1 MGYNEE
7 SFIKILKSKGL
18 KVTNQRKTVL
28 KALSSKPDQH
38 LTAEEIYE
46 LVRVDIPE
54 IGIATIYRT
63 IQLLCELGL
72 IDKLNLDDGYVR
84 YEIGKED
91 KNEHH
96 HHHLIC
102 VNCGKVLKFDDD
114 LLDELEKQVGK
125 TTGFIVHDHEL
136 RCTDIVVIV
145 KITGSN
151 KMEELF

>member
-7 SFIKILKSKGL
+7 AFIKILKSKGL
-18 KVTNQRKTVL
+18 KVTNQRKAVL

-46 LVRVDIPE
+46 LVRVDTPE

-84 YEIGKED
+84 YGIGKED
-91 KNEHH
+91 KNRAPPSS
-96 HHHLIC
+96 
-102 VNCGKVLKFDDD
+102 FDMR
-114 LLDELEKQVGK
+114 
-125 TTGFIVHDHEL
+125 EL
-136 RCTDIVVIV
+136 RKSFKVRR
-145 KITGSN
+145 
-151 KMEELF
+151 

>member
-7 SFIKILKSKGL
+7 AFIKILKSKGL
-18 KVTNQRKTVL
+18 KVTNQRKAVL

-46 LVRVDIPE
+46 LVRVDTPE

-91 KNEHH
+91 KNDQH

-102 VNCGKVLKFDDD
+102 VNF
-114 LLDELEKQVGK
+114 
-125 TTGFIVHDHEL
+125 
-136 RCTDIVVIV
+136 
-145 KITGSN
+145 
-151 KMEELF
+151 

>member
-7 SFIKILKSKGL
+7 AFIKILKSKGL
-18 KVTNQRKTVL
+18 KVTNQRKAVL

-46 LVRVDIPE
+46 LVRVDTPE

-114 LLDELEKQVGK
+114 LLDELEN
-125 TTGFIVHDHEL
+125 TE
-136 RCTDIVVIV
+136 
-145 KITGSN
+145 
-151 KMEELF
+151 

>member
-7 SFIKILKSKGL
+7 AFIKILKSKGL
-18 KVTNQRKTVL
+18 KVTNQRKAVL

-46 LVRVDIPE
+46 LVRVDTPE

-114 LLDELEKQVGK
+114 LLDELEKQVEK
-125 TTGFIVHDHEL
+125 TLSLIH
-136 RCTDIVVIV
+136 I
-145 KITGSN
+145 
-151 KMEELF
+151 

>member
-7 SFIKILKSKGL
+7 AFIKILKSKGL
-18 KVTNQRKTVL
+18 KVTNQRKAVL

-46 LVRVDIPE
+46 LVRVDTPE

-114 LLDELEKQVGK
+114 LLDELEKNLPG
-125 TTGFIVHDHEL
+125 G
-136 RCTDIVVIV
+136 CSCG
-145 KITGSN
+145 TGSPA
-151 KMEELF
+151 

>member
-7 SFIKILKSKGL
+7 AFIKILKSKGL
-18 KVTNQRKTVL
+18 KVTNQRKAVL

-46 LVRVDIPE
+46 LVRVDTPE

-114 LLDELEKQVGK
+114 LLDELEKQVEN

-136 RCTDIVVIV
+136 
-145 KITGSN
+145 
-151 KMEELF
+151 KMYGYCRDCQNNRK

>member
-114 LLDELEKQVGK
+114 LLDELEKRPDSSSM
-125 TTGFIVHDHEL
+125 IM
-136 RCTDIVVIV
+136 
-145 KITGSN
+145 N
-151 KMEELF
+151 

>member
-136 RCTDIVVIV
+136 
-145 KITGSN
+145 
-151 KMEELF
+151 KMYGYCRDCQNNRK

>member
-7 SFIKILKSKGL
+7 AFIKILKSKGL
-18 KVTNQRKTVL
+18 KVTNQRKAVL

-46 LVRVDIPE
+46 LVRVDTPE

-114 LLDELEKQVGK
+114 LLDELEKQVEK

-136 RCTDIVVIV
+136 
-145 KITGSN
+145 
-151 KMEELF
+151 KMYGDRKSTRLNSSH

>member
-7 SFIKILKSKGL
+7 AFIKILKSKGL
-18 KVTNQRKTVL
+18 KVTNQRKAVL

-46 LVRVDIPE
+46 LVRVDTPE

-114 LLDELEKQVGK
+114 LLDELEKQVEK

-136 RCTDIVVIV
+136 NMYGYCRDCQNNR
-145 KITGSN
+145 K
-151 KMEELF
+151 

>member
-7 SFIKILKSKGL
+7 AFIKILKSKGL
-18 KVTNQRKTVL
+18 KVTNQRKAVL

-46 LVRVDIPE
+46 LVRVDTPE

-102 VNCGKVLKFDDD
+102 KSCGKVWSFEDD
-114 LLDELEKQVGK
+114 LLEELESYIERK
-125 TTGFIVHDHEL
+125 TDFHVLDHEL
-136 RCTDIVVIV
+136 KFYGQCKECAEKESAEKR
-145 KITGSN
+145 K
-151 KMEELF
+151 

>member
-7 SFIKILKSKGL
+7 AFIKILKSKGL

-46 LVRVDIPE
+46 LVRVDTPE

-63 IQLLCELGL
+63 IQLL
-72 IDKLNLDDGYVR
+72 DGYVR

-114 LLDELEKQVGK
+114 LLDELEKQVEK

-136 RCTDIVVIV
+136 
-145 KITGSN
+145 
-151 KMEELF
+151 KMYGYCRDCQNNRK

>member
-114 LLDELEKQVGK
+114 LLDELSSM
-125 TTGFIVHDHEL
+125 IM
-136 RCTDIVVIV
+136 
-145 KITGSN
+145 N
-151 KMEELF
+151 

>member
-7 SFIKILKSKGL
+7 AFIKILKSKGL
-18 KVTNQRKTVL
+18 KVTNQRKAVL

-46 LVRVDIPE
+46 LVRVDTPE

-114 LLDELEKQVGK
+114 LLDELEKQVEK
-125 TTGFIVHDHEL
+125 TTGLIVHDHEL
-136 RCTDIVVIV
+136 
-145 KITGSN
+145 
-151 KMEELF
+151 KMYGYCRDCQNNRK

>member
-7 SFIKILKSKGL
+7 AFIKILKSKGL
-18 KVTNQRKTVL
+18 KVTNQRKAVL

-46 LVRVDIPE
+46 LVRVDTPE

-102 VNCGKVLKFDDD
+102 VNCG
-114 LLDELEKQVGK
+114 
-125 TTGFIVHDHEL
+125 
-136 RCTDIVVIV
+136 
-145 KITGSN
+145 
-151 KMEELF
+151 